1 MAVPDFQSVMIP
13 LLKFASDG
21 NEQSQSEAAEA
32 LSRHF
37 NITDVEVTSLRRM
50 ERSKSER

>member
-1 MAVPDFQSVMIP
+1 MTVPDFQSFMLP

-21 NEQSQSEAAEA
+21 NEHNQSEAAEA

-37 NITDVEVTSLRRM
+37 NITDVEVTSLKRM
-50 ERSKSER
+50 GRS